1 MRQQT
6 EQLQSDSPGRDDF
19 VHQVATAADPAQSL
33 LFDQGDKL
41 AKDDARTVDE
51 LLRIHE
57 YERQRMGQEL
67 HDSAG
72 QLLVSLQFSVAHLKR
87 VEGENGHAE
96 LFDEIQDTVRQIE
109 QEIRSLAFLHY
120 PVELGDRGLSEAV
133 QSLARGFG
141 RRTGIRTSFKE
152 SGDQSIANDSVS
164 TAVLRV
170 AQEALVNVHRHAH
183 ASQASVSL
191 KQADNRIELV
201 VSDNGVGM
209 PTVDRVTKAKGI
221 GLRGMRYRIEAL
233 GGRFA
238 IRSLK
243 HGTRLTASVPLPA

>member
-1 MRQQT
+1 
-6 EQLQSDSPGRDDF
+6 
-19 VHQVATAADPAQSL
+19 
-33 LFDQGDKL
+33 
-41 AKDDARTVDE
+41 
-51 LLRIHE
+51 
-57 YERQRMGQEL
+57 MGQEL

-72 QLLVSLQFSVAHLKR
+72 QLLVSLQFSVAHLRR

-96 LFDEIQDTVRQIE
+96 LFDEIQETVRQIE

-120 PVELGDRGLSEAV
+120 PVELGDRGLTATV
-133 QSLARGFG
+133 HSLARGFG

-152 SGDQSIANDSVS
+152 SGDQSPASNSVS

-209 PTVDRVTKAKGI
+209 PTLDKLNKAKGI

-233 GGRFA
+233 GGRFS

-243 HGTRLTASVPLPA
+243 HGTRLTATVPLSA